1 MFLVLGNVAV
11 DETMSTPT
19 LPAPGATVLV
29 GPPQRDLGGKGAN
42 QAIVL
47 HRAVRDVRFVATIGD
62 DDAARWIIGT
72 LAEEGLDISH
82 LVTITGASDR
92 SMIFVGPDGD
102 NAIASTSHCSDALT
116 SAHAEA
122 AVSAALAGDILLLQ
136 GGLTVES
143 NRAAIAAAKTRG
155 LRIAF
160 NPSAVRAG
168 YETLLGGLDLVVV
181 NVGEATELVGG
192 GEPAEQAQR
201 FVALGVGD
209 AVVTLG
215 LGGSV
220 SAGRGGRHA
229 VPATSVITRDTTGAG
244 DTYLGVLAAALFARN
259 APMPLAMQQASAAA
273 AITVSRPGTRDAF
286 PTAAELAKILDRS

>member
-1 MFLVLGNVAV
+1 VFLVLGNVAV
-11 DETMSTPT
+11 DETMTAPT

-47 HRAVRDVRFVATIGD
+47 QRAVRDVRFVATIGD

-72 LAEEGLDISH
+72 LAEEDVDISH
-82 LVTITGASDR
+82 LITIEGASDR

-116 SAHAEA
+116 PAHAEA
-122 AVSAALAGDILLLQ
+122 AVNSALPGDVLLLQ

-143 NRAAIAAAKTRG
+143 NRAAIAAAKARG
-155 LRIAF
+155 LRIGF
-160 NPSAVRAG
+160 NPSAVRPG
-168 YETLLGGLDLVVV
+168 YENLLAGLDLVVV
-181 NVGEATELVGG
+181 NAGEATELVGEG
-192 GEPAEQAQR
+192 DPATQAQR

-215 LGGSV
+215 PGGSV
-220 SAGRGGRHA
+220 CAGRDGRHS
-229 VPATSVITRDTTGAG
+229 VPAVSATTRDTTGAG
-244 DTYLGVLAAALFARN
+244 DTYLGVLAAAIFSRK
-259 APMPLAMQQASAAA
+259 APMSLAMQQASVAAS
-273 AITVSRPGTRDAF
+273 ITVSRPGTRAAF
-286 PTAAELAKILDRS
+286 PTAAELAEILG

>member
-42 QAIVL
+42 QAIIL

-82 LVTITGASDR
+82 LVTIEGASDR

-116 SAHAEA
+116 PAHAEA
-122 AVSAALAGDILLLQ
+122 AVNSALAGDVLLLQ
-136 GGLTVES
+136 GGLTLES
-143 NRAAIAAAKTRG
+143 NRAAIAAAKARG
-155 LRIAF
+155 LRIGF
-160 NPSAVRAG
+160 NPSAVR
-168 YETLLGGLDLVVV
+168 
-181 NVGEATELVGG
+181 
-192 GEPAEQAQR
+192 PAVLISWSSTPARPRSSWARAIQSSKPSDSRRSASVTR
-201 FVALGVGD
+201 SSPSAS
-209 AVVTLG
+209 AVQSL
-215 LGGSV
+215 
-220 SAGRGGRHA
+220 
-229 VPATSVITRDTTGAG
+229 PAGAG
-244 DTYLGVLAAALFARN
+244 A
-259 APMPLAMQQASAAA
+259 MPS
-273 AITVSRPGTRDAF
+273 PPF
-286 PTAAELAKILDRS
+286 P